1 MKKIFM
7 LTVLFALSF
16 TVVAQEKITEGVI
29 TLKQTYNSS
38 DEATQAQLAMM
49 GEMVTT
55 TFFKGEKSRVE
66 MSNPMSG
73 DIIIITD
80 SESKESLTLMD
91 NPMLGKKYQK
101 QTIEVPNDKSDENKV
116 VEGSDTKTILGYK
129 CKQKSL
135 TLNEGGSNI
144 KMVMYVTDK
153 IAPVLSQQNAQF
165 GSDLGGFPLYTEM
178 TMTQGEIEIKVIS
191 EVTEVKS
198 EKVNDS
204 KFSLTPPEGYTKME
218 GM

>member
-1 MKKIFM
+1 MKRILM
-7 LTVLFALSF
+7 LAVLLTLSF
-16 TVVAQEKITEGVI
+16 TVTAQEKITEGVI

-49 GEMVTT
+49 GEMITT
-55 TFFKGEKSRVE
+55 TFFKGKKSRVE
-66 MSNPMSG
+66 VSNPMSG
-73 DIIIITD
+73 DITVITD
-80 SESKESLTLMD
+80 SDSMESLTLMD

-101 QTIEVPNDKSDENKV
+101 QTIEEPKDKSEDYKV

-135 TLNEGGSNI
+135 TISEGGNNI

-165 GSDLGGFPLYTEM
+165 GNDLGGFPLYTEM
-178 TMTQGEIEIKVIS
+178 TMTQGGIEVKVVS

-198 EKVNDS
+198 EKVDDS